1 MARESGYGTVAG
13 SGAANGG
20 PTGSPVDERQP
31 FLAGGRK
38 KSRLGGLRRRLMV
51 DISRDWA
58 DIVLILCY
66 LITGLLDSAS
76 TSIWGSFVSMQTGTA
91 GASLCPLPYAPA

>member
-1 MARESGYGTVAG
+1 MAREDGYGTVAD
-13 SGAANGG
+13 SGAANGV
-20 PTGSPVDERQP
+20 PTGSPADERQP
-31 FLAGGRK
+31 FLGGGK
-38 KSRLGGLRRRLMV
+38 PSRLAGLRRRLMV

-58 DIVLILCY
+58 DVVLILCY

-91 GASLCPLPYAPA
+91 GASPSPPARAIM

>member
-1 MARESGYGTVAG
+1 MAWENGYGTVRG
-13 SGAANGG
+13 SGGANGG
-20 PTGSPVDERQP
+20 PPGSPVDERQP
-31 FLAGGRK
+31 FLGGGK
-38 KSRLGGLRRRLMV
+38 PSRLAGLRRRLMV

-58 DIVLILCY
+58 DIVLVLCY

-91 GASLCPLPYAPA
+91 GASPSPPAHTLM

>member
-1 MARESGYGTVAG
+1 MAWENGYGTVAG
-13 SGAANGG
+13 TRGTNGG

-31 FLAGGRK
+31 FLGRQK
-38 KSRLGGLRRRLMV
+38 KSRLGGLRQRLMV

-58 DIVLILCY
+58 DVVLILCY

-91 GASLCPLPYAPA
+91 GASLCPLPFILT